1 MARKKIDKR
10 PLEVIEDVLN
20 DEVWSD
26 HEISLTNVIR
36 EYQEGNI
43 STEVYEREVE
53 NINKRA
59 EDGEEESRKEALRL
73 KGIPDDE
80 WW

>member
-1 MARKKIDKR
+1 MSKKKIDKR

-20 DEVWSD
+20 DVVWSD
-26 HEISLTNVIR
+26 HEISSRNVIR

-43 STEVYEREVE
+43 SKEVYERELE
-53 NINKRA
+53 NIDERA
-59 EDGEEESRKEALRL
+59 RIGEKESRKEALRL